1 MNGSSGLDTNDG
13 YSWTSPKLTIQN
25 ATGTV
30 SSNGTVTIADGVY
43 SGYGNTNITVNRN
56 MTIQGQ
62 SQSGTIINGTNT
74 NWIFTIPSDVN
85 VTIGN
90 LTFTNGT
97 GSRGGAILNHGDLT
111 VENCTFTNNTATMD
125 TYAGGWGGGA
135 ICNLADDRS
144 ITTTV
149 TNCTFQNNNA
159 YRGSAILNYCDISD
173 HYIIST
179 VTNCSFTNNTA
190 NTFGTIYNLADD
202 GYINSL
208 VTNCNFTNNTAAWD
222 AGAIANYC
230 RIGSITNTA
239 INSTFSNNHA
249 DRNGGAI
256 ANWINGDQSQISIN
270 FTLINSTLTNNTAN
284 VSGGAIY
291 NFNWCTRGSIN
302 TTAHFNSFVGNLAPT
317 GSAIYNDNSS
327 VNATLNWWGSNVDPT
342 TVTNLISGIV
352 DANPWVILSV
362 NTTPSTIKN
371 GETSAITADFNHI
384 NGGGDLVGGHIPD
397 GPITLEIPWGSFT
410 NSGIS
415 HSLKANTVAGAMSAT
430 FYASEGA
437 LNPLFNPV
445 QVSATADDYTTSD
458 AEAAYISINPV
469 ANLNITN
476 TANVT
481 AVNAGDI
488 VKYNITITNNGQ
500 DNVTII
506 TLKDILPVGTELVSV
521 SSAYDILSPIPSGI
535 ELTWNNILA
544 SLGVAQLQPGMNV
557 SIWVDA
563 RILASAAGTTLVNK
577 ANITYNAYPYFN
589 ESTTNVYVNQATVE
603 LNKTV
608 NNTRPNVGETVLFTI
623 VAKNTG
629 TGTASNLIVT
639 DTLPAGLDFVN
650 CTGGGVWDPVTRT
663 ITWPAAIVAN
673 NGNITY
679 YLTALVNSTSL
690 AGTNI
695 TNVVNETHT
704 EYPNNSTTNCTI
716 YVPKADLYIQITS
729 DKNNPNVGET
739 FTLTYKLGNNGPN
752 TANNMIVTYTLPAG
766 LDFVNCTGGGV
777 WDPVTRTVTWPAA
790 IVANNGNVTYYLTA
804 LVNSTGLA
812 GTNVTNV
819 VNETHSEYP
828 NNSTTNCTVYVPK
841 ADLYIQ
847 ITSDKNNPNVGETFT
862 LTYKLGNNGPDTAD
876 NVTITIPLPEGFVI
890 SKIEGD
896 GNWTVTGNTITWT
909 MNNVTVGDPNLY
921 ISGWTTGPGNHLF
934 TASITSDTFN
944 INSMGVSPLTLNA
957 QPTVNAA
964 TTTNTVGM
972 QTTGTPIVPLAI
984 GILSVLGGLAITRKK
999 Q

>member
-1 MNGSSGLDTNDG
+1 VNGSSGLDTNDG

-43 SGYGNTNITVNRN
+43 SGYGNTNITINKN
-56 MTIQGQ
+56 ITIQGQ
-62 SQSGTIINGTNT
+62 SQTGTIINGTDT
-74 NWIFTIPSDVN
+74 NWIFTITSGVN

-90 LTFTNGT
+90 LTFTNGI
-97 GSRGGAILNHGDLT
+97 GYRGGAIYNLGDLT
-111 VENCTFTNNTATMD
+111 VGNCTFTNNTATSPD
-125 TYAGGWGGGA
+125 QRGGGGGA
-135 ICNLADDRS
+135 ICNFADEGP

-149 TNCTFQNNNA
+149 TNCTFSYNNA
-159 YRGSAILNYCDISD
+159 VRGSAIMNYCDITD

-179 VTNCSFTNNTA
+179 VTNCTFSNNTA
-190 NTFGTIYNLADD
+190 QSLGTIYNLADN
-202 GYINSL
+202 GNVNST
-208 VTNCNFTNNTAAWD
+208 VTNCTFTNNTAQNHG
-222 AGAIANYC
+222 GAIANYC
-230 RIGSITNTA
+230 SNSGSITGTA
-239 INSTFSNNHA
+239 INSTFNSNHSNYGGA
-249 DRNGGAI
+249 IALWLNGGFINFIATSCTFTNNTATTNGGAI
-256 ANWINGDQSQISIN
+256 Y
-270 FTLINSTLTNNTAN
+270 STIW
-284 VSGGAIY
+284 SGGSV
-291 NFNWCTRGSIN
+291 NL
-302 TTAHFNSFVGNLAPT
+302 TAHFNSFVGNIAGT
-317 GSAIYNDNSS
+317 GSSICREGGS

-362 NTTPSTIKN
+362 NATPSTIKN

-384 NGGGDLVGGHIPD
+384 NGCGDLVGGHIPD
-397 GPITLEIPWGSFT
+397 ESITLDIPWGSFS
-410 NSGIS
+410 NSGIN
-415 HSLKANTVAGAMSAT
+415 HSLTGNTVAGAMSAT

-488 VKYNITITNNGQ
+488 VRYNITITNNGP

-544 SLGVAQLQPGMNV
+544 SLGVAQLQPGMSV
-557 SIWVDA
+557 SILVDA
-563 RILASAAGTTLVNK
+563 RILASAAGTTLCNN

-589 ESTTNVYVNQATVE
+589 ESTANVYVNQATVD
-603 LNKTV
+603 LNKTA

-639 DTLPAGLDFVN
+639 DTLPAGLEFVN

-663 ITWPAAIVAN
+663 VTWPAAIVAN

-690 AGTNI
+690 AGTN
-695 TNVVNETHT
+695 
-704 EYPNNSTTNCTI
+704 
-716 YVPKADLYIQITS
+716 
-729 DKNNPNVGET
+729 
-739 FTLTYKLGNNGPN
+739 
-752 TANNMIVTYTLPAG
+752 
-766 LDFVNCTGGGV
+766 
-777 WDPVTRTVTWPAA
+777 
-790 IVANNGNVTYYLTA
+790 
-804 LVNSTGLA
+804 
-812 GTNVTNV
+812 VTNV

-828 NNSTTNCTVYVPK
+828 NNSATNCTVYVPK
-841 ADLYIQ
+841 ADLYVQ
-847 ITSDKNNPNVGETFT
+847 ITSDKNNPTVGETFT
-862 LTYKLGNNGPDTAD
+862 LTYKLGNNGPDDAT

-909 MNNVTVGDPNLY
+909 MNNVTVGDPYLY
-921 ISGWTTGPGNHLF
+921 ISGWTTGPGNYLF
-934 TASITSDTFN
+934 TASIASDTFS
-944 INSMGVSPLTLNA
+944 INSRGINPLTLNT

-972 QTTGTPIVPLAI
+972 QTTGTPIVPLALAA
-984 GILSVLGGLAITRKK
+984 LSVLGGLVATRKK

>member
-43 SGYGNTNITVNRN
+43 SGNGNTNITINRN

-62 SQSGTIINGTNT
+62 SQTGTIINGTNT
-74 NWIFTIPSDVN
+74 NWIFTITSDVN
-85 VTIGN
+85 VTILN
-90 LTFTNGT
+90 LTFTNGI
-97 GSRGGAILNHGDLT
+97 GYRGGAIYNHGDLT
-111 VENCTFTNNTATMD
+111 VENCTFTNNTATSSD
-125 TYAGGWGGGA
+125 QRGGGGGA
-135 ICNLADDRS
+135 ICNFADEGP
-144 ITTTV
+144 ITITV
-149 TNCTFQNNNA
+149 TNCTFSYNNA
-159 YRGSAILNYCDISD
+159 VRGSAIMNYCDITD

-179 VTNCSFTNNTA
+179 VTNCNFINNTA
-190 NTFGTIYNLADD
+190 QGLGTIYNLADN
-202 GYINSL
+202 GYVNST
-208 VTNCNFTNNTAAWD
+208 VTNCTFTNNTATSQ
-222 AGAIANYC
+222 GGGIANYC
-230 RIGSITNTA
+230 SNSGSITSTA
-239 INSTFSNNHA
+239 INSTFNSNHA
-249 DRNGGAI
+249 NFGGAIALWLNGGFINFIATSCTFTNNTATTNGGAI
-256 ANWINGDQSQISIN
+256 YSTIWQGGSV
-270 FTLINSTLTNNTAN
+270 NST
-284 VSGGAIY
+284 V
-291 NFNWCTRGSIN
+291 
-302 TTAHFNSFVGNLAPT
+302 HFNSFVGNIASV
-317 GSAIYNDNSS
+317 GSAICREGGS
-327 VNATLNWWGSNVDPT
+327 VNATLNWWGTNLDPT
-342 TVTNLISGIV
+342 TVTNLIVGTV

-362 NTTPSTIKN
+362 NATPSTINN

-397 GPITLEIPWGSFT
+397 ESIILDIPWGSFT
-410 NSGIS
+410 NSGTS
-415 HSLKANTVAGAMSAT
+415 HSLTANTVAGVMSAT

-445 QVSATADDYTTSD
+445 MVSATADDYTTSD

-488 VKYNITITNNGQ
+488 VRYNITITNNGP

-544 SLGVAQLQPGMNV
+544 SLGVAQLQPGMSV

-563 RILASAAGTTLVNK
+563 RILASAVGTTLGNK
-577 ANITYNAYPYFN
+577 ANITSNAYPYFN
-589 ESTTNVYVNQATVE
+589 ESTANVYVNQAVVE
-603 LNKTV
+603 LNKTA

-623 VAKNTG
+623 VARNTG
-629 TGTASNLIVT
+629 ASTANNLIVT
-639 DTLPAGLDFVN
+639 DTLPAGL
-650 CTGGGVWDPVTRT
+650 
-663 ITWPAAIVAN
+663 
-673 NGNITY
+673 
-679 YLTALVNSTSL
+679 
-690 AGTNI
+690 
-695 TNVVNETHT
+695 E
-704 EYPNNSTTNCTI
+704 
-716 YVPKADLYIQITS
+716 
-729 DKNNPNVGET
+729 
-739 FTLTYKLGNNGPN
+739 
-752 TANNMIVTYTLPAG
+752 
-766 LDFVNCTGGGV
+766 FVNCTGGGV

-790 IVANNGNVTYYLTA
+790 IVAKDGNVTYYLTA
-804 LVNSTGLA
+804 LVNSTSLA

-819 VNETHSEYP
+819 VNETHAEYP

-847 ITSDKNNPNVGETFT
+847 ITSDKNNPTMGETFT
-862 LTYKLGNNGPDTAD
+862 LRYKLGNNGPDDAT

-896 GNWTVTGNTITWT
+896 GNWTVTGNTLTWT
-909 MNNVTVGDPNLY
+909 MNNVTVGDPYLY
-921 ISGWTTGPGNHLF
+921 ISGWTTGPGNYLF
-934 TASITSDTFN
+934 TASITSDTFS
-944 INSMGVSPLTLNA
+944 INSRGVNPLTLNT

-964 TTTNTVGM
+964 TTTITASGNTVGM
-972 QTTGTPIVPLAI
+972 QSTGAPVVPLALAV
-984 GILSVLGGLAITRKK
+984 LSILGGLAATRKN